1 MAAQRNI
8 LTEESLEKDLRSWKE
23 VASNVSNLL
32 YHEQRDLKISDSDA
46 VVAERQSALQ
56 AVKFYKGKLEPFQKE
71 LDRIL
76 KILPK
81 EKMQRYCELKQREIR
96 EGVSSEV
103 SGKLAKLRRGFDR
116 AEQQAQ
122 SKLNQL
128 LLVKHECETV
138 LSLCRNH
145 LKWVEAVAWEQA
157 VSLPEE
163 DQTASQVA
171 ADHRRAVMETDE
183 AKMSGKVATKIA
195 KKHNYPDK
203 DITPVCIA
211 VACERE
217 GIIGRLEVA
226 GKLRRG
232 AGHYYKNNN
241 LAHLLDPGCLR
252 TEKGKSR
259 FSSHLHRLR
268 KKAENPQ
275 YESPDGITMAD
286 SIRKDYKVPQKYSL
300 P

>member
-56 AVKFYKGKLEPFQKE
+56 EVKFYKGKLEPYQKE

-163 DQTASQVA
+163 DQTASQISV
-171 ADHRRAVMETDE
+171 DQRRKAVKKADE
-183 AKMSGKVATKIA
+183 AEMSGKVATKIA

-203 DITPVCIA
+203 DITAVCIA

-217 GIIGRLEVA
+217 GITGRLEIA
-226 GKLRRG
+226 RKLERG
-232 AGHYYKNNN
+232 AGYFYKSNNRS
-241 LAHLLDPGCLR
+241 HFIDRDWLR
-252 TEKGKSR
+252 TEKGKTG

-268 KKAENPQ
+268 EKAKQPK
-275 YESPDGITMAD
+275 YETSDGTTMGD
-286 SIRKDYKVPQKYSL
+286 SIRKDYKLPQK
-300 P
+300 

>member
-1 MAAQRNI
+1 MVAKKHS
-8 LTEESLEKDLRSWKE
+8 LTEESLEKDLWRWKE

-32 YHEQRDLKISDSDA
+32 YHQQLDLKISNSDA
-46 VVAERQSALQ
+46 VVAECQSTLQ
-56 AVKFYKGKLEPFQKE
+56 AVKFYEGKLEPYQKE
-71 LDRIL
+71 LNRLL

-81 EKMQRYCELKQREIR
+81 EKIQRYCELKQREIR

-171 ADHRRAVMETDE
+171 DQRRKAVTETEE
-183 AKMSGKVATKIA
+183 AEMSGKVATKIA
-195 KKHNYPDK
+195 KKHNYPDQ

-211 VACERE
+211 VACERD
-217 GIIGRLEVA
+217 GITHRLKVA
-226 GKLRRG
+226 RRLKRG
-232 AGHYYKNNN
+232 AGHYYKNSNI
-241 LAHLLDPGCLR
+241 AHLIDRDCLT

-268 KKAENPQ
+268 KKAEDPQ
-275 YESPDGITMAD
+275 YESPDGTKMAD
-286 SIRKDYKVPQKYSL
+286 SIRKDYKVSQKYSL